1 MPGRINYSNEVYSR
15 IHRDKLRRDIL
26 NATESDREMREE
38 ISRIFQKANRRI
50 QNIEQADIFS
60 PAVEALGDKGDAYT
74 KFSMK
79 GSWQELKVRY
89 GEAVAFLNEPTSTAT
104 GARQYNEHIREAYE
118 LTEDEYRLMIDHYR
132 GKVLSLRDSD
142 FVERYLM
149 RYKDFTGELETEAS
163 DVASQI
169 ESDAYMLEA
178 SLQQNVEDTV
188 DRLLDKGIDDMMD
201 RLQGP
206 LDELHSLGGNL

>member
-38 ISRIFQKANRRI
+38 IARIFQKANRRI

-104 GARQYNEHIREAYE
+104 GARQYNEHIRQAYE

-132 GKVLSLRDSD
+132 GKVLSIRDSD

-149 RYKDFTGELETEAS
+149 RYKDFTGELETEAA

-169 ESDAYMLEA
+169 ESDAYTLEA
-178 SLQQNVEDTV
+178 ALQQNVEDTV
-188 DRLLDKGIDDMMD
+188 DRLLDKGIDEMMD

>member
-38 ISRIFQKANRRI
+38 IARIFQKANRRI

-149 RYKDFTGELETEAS
+149 RYKDFTGELETEAA

-169 ESDAYMLEA
+169 ESDAYTLEA
-178 SLQQNVEDTV
+178 ALQQNVEDTV
-188 DRLLDKGIDDMMD
+188 DRLLDKGIDEMMD

>member
-149 RYKDFTGELETEAS
+149 RYKDFTGELETEAA

-178 SLQQNVEDTV
+178 SLQQDVEDTV

>member
-38 ISRIFQKANRRI
+38 IARIFQKANRRI

-89 GEAVAFLNEPTSTAT
+89 GEAVAFLSEPTSTAT

-149 RYKDFTGELETEAS
+149 RYKDFTGELETEAA

-169 ESDAYMLEA
+169 ESDAYSLEA
-178 SLQQNVEDTV
+178 ALQQNVEDTV